1 MAPPAFKVFTPSGRF
16 EPGVRLCM
24 SMSDYHPESW
34 NPSWSVETLLVGL
47 QSFMYEESE
56 AIGSL
61 RNVSASERQRLA
73 AQSHAFNMRNG
84 IYRELFGSESSTG
97 GGEGGA
103 QEAEEEVH
111 ESVCRFCFSSE
122 GELISPCMC
131 KGSNEWVH
139 LACLRKWQ
147 ENVVLSQPTHPKY
160 QTNIDQVCNVCLEPF
175 TGIGQAPSRHEQI
188 MSYTGAEVAAL
199 VAAGNLLVSTRES
212 SRENLEI
219 IAQHPE
225 VKDRVMP
232 WTKAV
237 FLILS
242 SGRGGTMAAS
252 MSMPSDKPPAD
263 IVELSTRQR
272 QQWAAL
278 ASRNSSTFRIR
289 HFDGTCH

>member
-1 MAPPAFKVFTPSGRF
+1 M
-16 EPGVRLCM
+16 RLWA
-24 SMSDYHPESW
+24 SMSDYHPESRG
-34 NPSWSVETLLVGL
+34 PSVGGNAACRSQSSRHEVRGCRIFETCPHQGVN
-47 QSFMYEESE
+47 
-56 AIGSL
+56 GSL
-61 RNVSASERQRLA
+61 PNRMPSTCATASTASSLR
-73 AQSHAFNMRNG
+73 
-84 IYRELFGSESSTG
+84 SESSTG

-111 ESVCRFCFSSE
+111 ESVCRFASRARGAYFAVHVQGSERVGSLGMPAEMARKRRSSADA
-122 GELISPCMC
+122 P
-131 KGSNEWVH
+131 WH
-139 LACLRKWQ
+139 
-147 ENVVLSQPTHPKY
+147 
-160 QTNIDQVCNVCLEPF
+160 QTNIDQVCNNRLEPF
-175 TGIGQAPSRHEQI
+175 TGIGQAPSRHDNRVVHRRRSRGPRGGGQ
-188 MSYTGAEVAAL
+188 
-199 VAAGNLLVSTRES
+199 STRVDPRVEQ
-212 SRENLEI
+212 ENLEI
-219 IAQHPE
+219 IVHFE

-289 HFDGTCH
+289 HFDGVPLALCSIEEGAQLPFLFY

>member
-61 RNVSASERQRLA
+61 RRVGAAERQRLA
-73 AQSHAFNMRNG
+73 GQSQAFNQRNG
-84 IYRELFGSESSTG
+84 IYRDLFGSSSSSGSG
-97 GGEGGA
+97 GQQQQQQ
-103 QEAEEEVH
+103 QEEEEVH

-147 ENVVLSQPTHPKY
+147 ESVVLSQPTHPKY
-160 QTNIDQVCNVCLEPF
+160 QTNIDTVTNECMMHACMNARLN
-175 TGIGQAPSRHEQI
+175 EQ
-188 MSYTGAEVAAL
+188 
-199 VAAGNLLVSTRES
+199 
-212 SRENLEI
+212 
-219 IAQHPE
+219 
-225 VKDRVMP
+225 
-232 WTKAV
+232 
-237 FLILS
+237 F
-242 SGRGGTMAAS
+242 MAAATKTAP
-252 MSMPSDKPPAD
+252 PSPQ
-263 IVELSTRQR
+263 L
-272 QQWAAL
+272 
-278 ASRNSSTFRIR
+278 
-289 HFDGTCH
+289 